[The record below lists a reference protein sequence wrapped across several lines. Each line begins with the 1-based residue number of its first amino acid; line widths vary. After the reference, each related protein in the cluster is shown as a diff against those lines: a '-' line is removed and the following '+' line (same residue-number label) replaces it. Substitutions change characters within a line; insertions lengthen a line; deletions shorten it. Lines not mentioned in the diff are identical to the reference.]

1 MLRPRAFAPAALA
14 VYNSERGVGRRPVRP
29 RPDPDQLWTGTPL
42 PSSQSAMALFDAFRP
57 KWKHSD
63 PDVRVAAAGELDDPM
78 ILRRMVIEDGH
89 SFVRH
94 RVFDILREK
103 YPDQEMYA
111 DLAKNSD
118 DEEIR
123 RKAIKK
129 LLDESFWKKSPRT
142 TNTAMSA
149 TPPSIAWKS
158 CARTCGA
165 SGRSPVELAV
175 LVEGRSAGPATH
187 RVLPVGRS

>member
-1 MLRPRAFAPAALA
+1 
-14 VYNSERGVGRRPVRP
+14 
-29 RPDPDQLWTGTPL
+29 
-42 PSSQSAMALFDAFRP
+42 MALFDAFRP

-63 PDVRVAAAGELDDPM
+63 PDVRMAAAGELDDPM

-123 RKAIKK
+123 RKAVKK
-129 LLDESFWKKSPRT
+129 LLDESVLEEVAKNDQYRYVRDAAEHRLDELRT
-142 TNTAMSA
+142 NL
-149 TPPSIAWKS
+149 W
-158 CARTCGA
+158 GE
-165 SGRSPVELAV
+165 RSVTSEAPN
-175 LVEGRSAGPATH
+175 
-187 RVLPVGRS
+187 

>member
-1 MLRPRAFAPAALA
+1 MC
-14 VYNSERGVGRRPVRP
+14 
-29 RPDPDQLWTGTPL
+29 DQLAEQQRDGLSGRQELAMSTLRCRRGLPYEAKSLPSGEEREYHVRVGFQIGNSGWTGTPL

-129 LLDESFWKKSPRT
+129 LLDESVLEEVAKNDQYRYVRDAAEHRLEELRT
-142 TNTAMSA
+142 NLWGERSVT
-149 TPPSIAWKS
+149 
-158 CARTCGA
+158 
-165 SGRSPVELAV
+165 SGN
-175 LVEGRSAGPATH
+175 
-187 RVLPVGRS
+187 